1 MCSSLFHP
9 PQAMSH
15 QKLSWAAIGKP
26 EHPLLSPAAAFE
38 SLVFTAG
45 QVGAE
50 EDGSFAPDVV
60 RQTELA
66 IADLQKVLKASGS
79 DLDEILKVLLFVR
92 NPEDA
97 AKVNEVYAK
106 HITTKPARSCIS
118 VVFPH
123 PDILVEI
130 EAIAV
135 KKHTANL

>member
-1 MCSSLFHP
+1 
-9 PQAMSH
+9 MSA
-15 QKLSWAAIGKP
+15 QKLSWAAINKP

-50 EDGSFAPDVV
+50 EDGSFSADVT
-60 RQTELA
+60 RQTEIA
-66 IADLQKVLKASGS
+66 IQDLQTVLKASGS
-79 DLDEILKVLLFVR
+79 DLDQILKVLLFVR

-97 AKVNEVYAK
+97 AKVNAVYAK
-106 HITTKPARSCIS
+106 YITTKPARSCIS

-135 KKHTANL
+135 KKTTANL

>member
-1 MCSSLFHP
+1 
-9 PQAMSH
+9 MSP
-15 QKLSWAAIGKP
+15 QKLSWDAIGKP
-26 EHPLLSPAAAFE
+26 DHALLSPAAAFE

-50 EDGSFAPDVV
+50 EDGSFAPDVT

-66 IADLQKVLKASGS
+66 IQDLQKVLKASGS
-79 DLDEILKVLLFVR
+79 DLDQILKVLLFVKD
-92 NPEDA
+92 PADA

-106 HITTKPARSCIS
+106 YITSKPARSCVA

-130 EAIAV
+130 EAVAV
-135 KKHTANL
+135 KKTSANL